1 MGAIRTIVVAED
13 DDDDFFLV
21 RRALKQS
28 GYRGA
33 IVRAING
40 EEVIRLLRSSG
51 GAESEVALPAIAL
64 LDLKMPLRD
73 GFDVLEWKDKHRELP
88 CVPVIIFSSSEVE
101 RDVKRAYKLGAH
113 AYVRKPARFEQY
125 VSFFDSLRDWWSH
138 CELADS

>member
-1 MGAIRTIVVAED
+1 MGAIRTIIVAED

-33 IVRAING
+33 IVRAMNG
-40 EEVIRLLRSSG
+40 EEAIRLLRSSG
-51 GAESEVALPAIAL
+51 GAEAEVTLPAIAL

-73 GFDVLEWKDKHRELP
+73 GFDVLEWKDKHRDLP

-113 AYVRKPARFEQY
+113 SYVRKPARFEQY
-125 VSFFDSLRDWWSH
+125 VAIFDSLRNCWSH
-138 CELADS
+138 CEFTET